1 MKANKRILC
10 IILALVMCLSTALIS
25 VSAENSE
32 DAANQQYKDIV
43 FEALGSYVNPKY
55 QFYRCEYAYNADG
68 STPDEGE
75 IPDYILAWSS
85 AEAVHCTVT
94 ELVIGDYYFYLPHAC
109 FPYDLGYF
117 ICSTKENKCYSL
129 EEAWYLQLPE
139 IEKVLAMVGTPTK
152 ETNNH
157 LTRFRAEVISL
168 MGWEDVTEEIEYR
181 VVLEYN
187 KDGKIAEAE
196 GATPDYAVIFAHTG
210 GILCWEVYE
219 YFGNYKMKVP
229 AVYNPGYMIYSIEE
243 NKLYSIREAYN
254 QEFPGMDLVLEYVG
268 RKEYLYR
275 DVFEEY
281 LKPYASEELINSV
294 EGWFAYD
301 ELYYYGNQQQ
311 HGTTEMGR
319 LNPDYVLIYATA
331 YYPPPANVTE
341 MFGDYVVYSGWGI
354 PKALSYYVY
363 TPKDNKIY
371 TLREAYD
378 AKLEGIMNIFT
389 DYGLGFMLGDMDS
402 DQRLTI
408 KDATYIQKCLAK
420 MEGFTLSGKDKSIP
434 DWVHIDIADVNLDYK
449 TNIKDAT
456 AIQKKLAKIAD

>member
-10 IILALVMCLSTALIS
+10 IILALVMCLSTAVIS
-25 VSAENSE
+25 VSAEE
-32 DAANQQYKDIV
+32 GADTPDREYKDIV
-43 FEALGSYVNPKY
+43 FEALGEYVNPEY
-55 QFYRCEYAYNADG
+55 HFYSCVYAYNADG

-75 IPDYILAWSS
+75 IPDYILAFVS
-85 AEAVHCTVT
+85 AEAVHETIL
-94 ELVIGDYYFYLPHAC
+94 EQVIGDYYFYQPHC
-109 FPYDLGYF
+109 YSPYDLGYF
-117 ICSTKENKCYSL
+117 ICSPKDNCCYSL
-129 EEAWYLQLPE
+129 EEAWEFQIPE
-139 IEKVLAMVGTPTK
+139 IENILAMLGTPVE
-152 ETNNH
+152 ETDNRM
-157 LTRFRAEVISL
+157 TRYRAEIISL
-168 MGWEDVTEEIEYR
+168 MGWEDVKENIDYR
-181 VVLEYN
+181 VILEYDA
-187 KDGKIAEAE
+187 DGTKTAE
-196 GATPDYAVIFAHTG
+196 GSTPDYALIFAHTG

-229 AVYNPGYMIYSIEE
+229 AVHNPGYAIYSIKE

-254 QEFPGMDLVLEYVG
+254 QDFPGMDLVLEYVG

-281 LKPYASEELINSV
+281 LKPYASESLLNSV

-301 ELYYYGNQQQ
+301 ELYYYSNQQQ

-319 LNPDYVLIYATA
+319 LNPDYVLIDATA

-354 PKALSYYVY
+354 PKDLRYYVY
-363 TPKDNKIY
+363 TPEDNKIY

-378 AKLEGIMNIFT
+378 AELEGIMNIFT
-389 DYGLGFMLGDMDS
+389 DYGLGFILGDMDS

-408 KDATYIQKCLAK
+408 KDATYIQKCLAQI
-420 MEGFTLSGKDKSIP
+420 EGFTLTGEDKSIP
-434 DWVHIDIADVNLDYK
+434 DWVLIDIADVNLDYK

-456 AIQKKLAKIAD
+456 AIQKKLANLL